1 MVVILQL
8 HSRMNLFFKL
18 NLKLSIESL
27 GFANKLSK
35 HMLVL
40 IPGGYEWIFII
51 LIRVVIIFGAKKIP
65 ELARS
70 FSKAT
75 SEFEKASI
83 LAKNEVD
90 KLHDADRVTRE
101 KLESIADTLRI
112 DYIGKDDESLKK
124 DIDAAI
130 KRDKEYDI

>member
-1 MVVILQL
+1 LIGKGYIFRICSKSMDLFASMV
-8 HSRMNLFFKL
+8 K
-18 NLKLSIESL
+18 
-27 GFANKLSK
+27 
-35 HMLVL
+35 L

-51 LIRVVIIFGAKKIP
+51 LIIVVIIFGAKKIP

-70 FSKAT
+70 LGKAT
-75 SEFEKASI
+75 SEFEKARVLSKKEI
-83 LAKNEVD
+83 D
-90 KLHDADRVTRE
+90 KLHNADKVTRE

-130 KRDKEYDI
+130 KIDKEYDI

>member
-1 MVVILQL
+1 MDL
-8 HSRMNLFFKL
+8 
-18 NLKLSIESL
+18 
-27 GFANKLSK
+27 FAN
-35 HMLVL
+35 MLKL

-51 LIRVVIIFGAKKIP
+51 LIIVVIIFGAKKIP

-70 FSKAT
+70 FGKAT
-75 SEFEKASI
+75 SEFEKARI
-83 LAKNEVD
+83 LAKKEVD
-90 KLHDADRVTRE
+90 KLHDTDRVTRE

-130 KRDKEYDI
+130 KRDKDYDI

>member
-1 MVVILQL
+1 MD
-8 HSRMNLFFKL
+8 LF
-18 NLKLSIESL
+18 
-27 GFANKLSK
+27 AD
-35 HMLVL
+35 MLML

-51 LIRVVIIFGAKKIP
+51 LIIVVIIFGAKKIP

-70 FSKAT
+70 FGKAT
-75 SEFEKASI
+75 SEFEKARI
-83 LAKNEVD
+83 LAKKEVD
-90 KLHDADRVTRE
+90 KLYDADRVTRE

>member
-1 MVVILQL
+1 M
-8 HSRMNLFFKL
+8 
-18 NLKLSIESL
+18 
-27 GFANKLSK
+27 
-35 HMLVL
+35 L

-51 LIRVVIIFGAKKIP
+51 LIIVVIIFGAKKIP

-70 FSKAT
+70 FGKAS
-75 SEFEKASI
+75 SEFQKARIESKKEI
-83 LAKNEVD
+83 D
-90 KLHDADRVTRE
+90 KLHDADRIPRE

-130 KRDKEYDI
+130 KRDKEYNI

>member
-1 MVVILQL
+1 MDIYNINNSSNYIRCQENSWISSLIWQGNI
-8 HSRMNLFFKL
+8 R
-18 NLKLSIESL
+18 IWESTYT
-27 GFANKLSK
+27 SK
-35 HMLVL
+35 K
-40 IPGGYEWIFII
+40 
-51 LIRVVIIFGAKKIP
+51 R
-65 ELARS
+65 
-70 FSKAT
+70 
-75 SEFEKASI
+75 
-83 LAKNEVD
+83 VD